1 MLTIMTMVD
10 SPVLDFKNL
19 SFSQSP
25 TVVLSAITRTITPY
39 QLLMLLGSNH
49 LLSLGFVDCFHSD
62 LLQDAVVADLD
73 KEIAGLEGL
82 MRDLNEITAG
92 DYLV

>member
-1 MLTIMTMVD
+1 V
-10 SPVLDFKNL
+10 
-19 SFSQSP
+19 
-25 TVVLSAITRTITPY
+25 
-39 QLLMLLGSNH
+39 
-49 LLSLGFVDCFHSD
+49 
-62 LLQDAVVADLD
+62 VVADLD